1 MKQFILY
8 NPLAGNGT
16 AKEAAERLAAASS
29 AEAVLST
36 VTKITD
42 YAAFFAGM
50 TPEDTLTICG
60 GDGTLNHFV
69 NDTAGLDIPCEV
81 FYLAVGSG
89 NDFLRDLDKTPDGT
103 PVCITKYIKNLPVTE
118 VKGKTY
124 RFLNN
129 VGYGI
134 DGYCCEVGDELKAKS
149 VKAVNYTSIA
159 IKGLLFHYKSKNAV
173 ITVDGKEYR
182 FKKVWLA
189 PTMKGRF
196 YGGGMMA
203 TPEQDRLAEGG
214 KLSVLVFHGSGRLHT
229 LMVFPSIF
237 KGEHVKHKKIVTVLS
252 GYDVKVSFDAPAA
265 VQIDGET
272 IPDVM
277 EYTATAKAPVMA
289 DA

>member
-124 RFLNN
+124 RFLYN

-149 VKAVNYTSIA
+149 VKAINYTSIA
-159 IKGLLFHYKSKNAV
+159 IKGLLLHYKSKNAV

-272 IPDVM
+272 LPDVL

>member
-149 VKAVNYTSIA
+149 VKAINYTSIA

-277 EYTATAKAPVMA
+277 EHTATAKAPVMA

>member
-149 VKAVNYTSIA
+149 VKAINYTSIA

-196 YGGGMMA
+196 YGGGMLA

>member
-16 AKEAAERLAAASS
+16 AKEAAERLTAASS

-149 VKAVNYTSIA
+149 VKAINYTSIA
-159 IKGLLFHYKSKNAV
+159 IKGLLFHYKPKNAV

>member
-149 VKAVNYTSIA
+149 VKAINYTSIA
-159 IKGLLFHYKSKNAV
+159 IKGLLFHYKPKNAV